1 MWMKI
6 KGVEI
11 NFDSVETF
19 ETDESNVGNNKVFKI
34 VFFFVSG
41 GYKTLY
47 FDNQKN
53 RDEVIF
59 KIRSKLTKHEII
71 EISE

>member
-19 ETDESNVGNNKVFKI
+19 ETDESNVGSNKVFKI

-41 GYKTLY
+41 GHKTLS